1 MDTAL
6 KNAMLKKLQ
15 NVYLEIKIIE
25 AKQQH
30 GLASAS
36 QWREQFDYYRG
47 FRDAMQEAKILTVDD
62 CNNATKMAVTI
73 DA

>member
-1 MDTAL
+1 MDMTL
-6 KNAMLKKLQ
+6 KAAMLKKLQ

-36 QWREQFDYYRG
+36 QWREQFDYYRW

-62 CNNATKMAVTI
+62 CNSATKMAVTI
-73 DA
+73 EA

>member
-1 MDTAL
+1 MDTTL
-6 KNAMLKKLQ
+6 RNAMLKKLQ

-25 AKQQH
+25 AKQQL

-47 FRDAMQEAKILTVDD
+47 FRDALQDAKILTLED
-62 CNNATKMAVTI
+62 CNNVTKVAVTI
-73 DA
+73 EA